1 MGNGGRVA
9 RMAGDLFGFD
19 LPLKTAAWRIFHQQQ
34 RIKVCNLMRFLG
46 VPGCNRKIFI
56 YLYIDFRISCHY

>member
-1 MGNGGRVA
+1 MGGGWQEWQV
-9 RMAGDLFGFD
+9 DLFGFD

-46 VPGCNRKIFI
+46 V
-56 YLYIDFRISCHY
+56 